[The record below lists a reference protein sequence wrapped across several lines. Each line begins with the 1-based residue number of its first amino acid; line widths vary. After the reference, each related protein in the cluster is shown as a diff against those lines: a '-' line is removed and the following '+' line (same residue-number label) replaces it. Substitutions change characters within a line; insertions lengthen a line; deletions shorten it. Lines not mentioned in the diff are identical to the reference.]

1 MEGEMGSL
9 MGDKLIKGNKISNDQ
24 LMEALEYQRING
36 GRLGNSL
43 VALGFLD
50 KEDVEGF
57 FKPAPGSPENFEQT
71 GLTRTYIMDLVL
83 KQALSLREF
92 SLADLGNRTKLP
104 LFLIDDVIETLRKD
118 HLVQVRSADKLSK
131 LSYTFCLSEAGI
143 QKAGELMRISR
154 YIGPAPVSF
163 IDYRN
168 MVEAQTIK
176 SIDVDEGLIRKAFS
190 DLVLTEDTV
199 NQLGPAI
206 SAGRSIFF
214 YGPPGNGKT
223 TIAEIIG
230 NVMPDAIYVPYA
242 VDVGGEVISL
252 FDRATHSEISLDEP
266 EEGVD
271 QRWVKVRRPV
281 ILAGGEMT
289 LSSLDLDF
297 NPISKYYE
305 APLQMKAN
313 NGIFIVD
320 DFGRQQ
326 VAAKTLLNRWIVPLE
341 QRTDFLT
348 LHTGM
353 KIEIPFDQLVI
364 FSTNLEPKNLVDE
377 AFLRRIRYKIK
388 IDYPELEEFKE
399 IFIRVCKV
407 NRIEYR
413 EDMFEFLINDLYKKT
428 GTSLSACH
436 CRDLIEWIVDHAHYR
451 KISPELTKETLIASW
466 KSYFVDM

>member
-1 MEGEMGSL
+1 MGSL
-9 MGDKLIKGNKISNDQ
+9 IGDKLIKGNKISNDQ

-43 VALGFLD
+43 AALGFLD
-50 KEDVEGF
+50 KVDVEAF
-57 FKPAPGSPENFEQT
+57 FKPVPGSPENFEQT

-118 HLVQVRSADKLSK
+118 HLVQVQSAGQLSK

-143 QKAGELMRISR
+143 QKARELMRISR

-176 SIDVDEGLIRKAFS
+176 SIDVDEGLIRKALS
-190 DLVLTEDTV
+190 DLVMTEDTI
-199 NQLGPAI
+199 NRLGPAI

-223 TIAEIIG
+223 TVAEIIG

-242 VDVGGEVISL
+242 VDVNGEVISL
-252 FDRATHSEISLDEP
+252 FDRATHREISLDEP

-326 VAAKTLLNRWIVPLE
+326 VTAKTLLNRWIVPLE
-341 QRTDFLT
+341 RRTDFLT

-364 FSTNLEPKNLVDE
+364 FSTNLEPKNLVDQ

-388 IDYPELEEFKE
+388 IDYPELKEFKK

-428 GTSLSACH
+428 GTPLSACH
-436 CRDLIEWIVDHAHYR
+436 CRDLIEWVVDHAHYR